1 MWQLFLQTGDVE
13 TYLLF
18 KQLENEL
25 DDTEVE
31 SEDMADEY
39 ALFKTK
45 M

>member
-18 KQLENEL
+18 KQLENDVDE
-25 DDTEVE
+25 TENNHE
-31 SEDMADEY
+31 NIPANITLY
-39 ALFKTK
+39 KTK